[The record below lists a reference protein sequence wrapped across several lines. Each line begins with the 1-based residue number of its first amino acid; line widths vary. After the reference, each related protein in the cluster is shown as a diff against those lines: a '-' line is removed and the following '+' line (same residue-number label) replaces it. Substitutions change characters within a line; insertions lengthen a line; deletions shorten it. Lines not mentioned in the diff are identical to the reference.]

1 MNITLV
7 SATPFEIAPV
17 IQWLESLSN
26 PGNENEFALGSHRIS
41 VLVTGVGPVATTW
54 KLAGY
59 LSARKPD
66 LLINAGITGAYDR
79 SLVPGDVVLVGEEQ
93 LADTGAEE
101 SDGRLISLFDMNLL
115 DPDEFPYR
123 GGRLVNPDTENAHFL
138 RQVRGLT
145 VSRATGTEASISAL
159 TSKYPDAQTES
170 MEGAAVFYCCLL
182 SGVRFLEIRSVSNY
196 VEPRNRAGWN
206 IPLAISS
213 LNDVLKELLQTV

>member
-7 SATPFEIAPV
+7 SATPFEVAPT
-17 IQWLESLSN
+17 IQWLESLSS
-26 PGNENEFALGSHRIS
+26 PGSNNEFTIGGHRIS
-41 VLVTGVGPVATTW
+41 VLVTGVGPVVTTW

-59 LSARKPD
+59 LYGNKPD
-66 LLINAGITGAYDR
+66 LMINAGIAGAYDR
-79 SLVPGDVVLVGEEQ
+79 SLALGEVVLVGEEQ

-123 GGRLVNPDTENAHFL
+123 GGRLVNPDTENVHFL

-145 VSRATGTEASISAL
+145 VSQATGTEASISAL

>member
-7 SATPFEIAPV
+7 SATPFEVAPT
-17 IQWLESLSN
+17 IQWLESLSP
-26 PGNENEFALGSHRIS
+26 PGSNNEFTLGDHRIS

-59 LSARKPD
+59 LSRNKPD
-66 LLINAGITGAYDR
+66 LLINAGIAGAYDR
-79 SLVPGDVVLVGEEQ
+79 SLALGEVVLVGEEQ

-159 TSKYPDAQTES
+159 TSKYPDAQTEG
-170 MEGAAVFYCCLL
+170 MDGAAVFYCCLL

-206 IPLAISS
+206 IPLAVSS
-213 LNDVLKELLQTV
+213 LNEVLKELLQTV

>member
-7 SATPFEIAPV
+7 SATPFEVAPT
-17 IQWLESLSN
+17 IQWLESLSS
-26 PGNENEFALGSHRIS
+26 PGSNNEFTIGGHRIS
-41 VLVTGVGPVATTW
+41 VLVTGVGPVVTTW

-59 LSARKPD
+59 LYGNKPD
-66 LLINAGITGAYDR
+66 LMINAGIAGAYDR
-79 SLVPGDVVLVGEEQ
+79 SLALGEVVLVGAEQ

-123 GGRLVNPDTENAHFL
+123 GGRLVNPDTENVHFL

>member
-17 IQWLESLSN
+17 IQWLESLSP
-26 PGNENEFALGSHRIS
+26 PGNDNNFTLGSHQIS

-59 LSARKPD
+59 LSSNKPD
-66 LLINAGITGAYDR
+66 WVINAGIAGAYDR
-79 SLVPGDVVLVGEEQ
+79 TLAPGEVVLVGEEQ

-101 SDGRLISLFDMNLL
+101 SDGRLISLFDMKLL
-115 DPDEFPYR
+115 DPEEFPYQ
-123 GGRLVNPDTENAHFL
+123 GGRLVNPDREHTHFL

-145 VSRATGTEASISAL
+145 VSRATGTEASIAAL
-159 TSKYPDAQTES
+159 TNKYPDAQTES
-170 MEGAAVFYCCLL
+170 MEGAAVFYCCLM

-196 VEPRNRAGWN
+196 VEPRNRENWN

>member
-1 MNITLV
+1 LNITLV
-7 SATPFEIAPV
+7 SATPFEVAPT
-17 IQWLESLSN
+17 IQWLESLSP
-26 PGNENEFALGSHRIS
+26 PGSNNEFTIGGHRIS

-59 LSARKPD
+59 LYGNKPD
-66 LLINAGITGAYDR
+66 LMINAGIAGAYDR
-79 SLVPGDVVLVGEEQ
+79 SLALGDVVLVGEEQ

-123 GGRLVNPDTENAHFL
+123 GGRLVNPDMENAHFL

-206 IPLAISS
+206 IPLAVSS
-213 LNDVLKELLQTV
+213 LNEVLKELLQTV

>member
-1 MNITLV
+1 LNITLV
-7 SATPFEIAPV
+7 SATPFEVAPT
-17 IQWLESLSN
+17 IQWLESLSS
-26 PGNENEFALGSHRIS
+26 PGSNNEFTIGSHRIS

-59 LSARKPD
+59 LSGRTPD
-66 LLINAGITGAYDR
+66 LVINAGIAGAYDR
-79 SLVPGDVVLVGEEQ
+79 SLALGEVVLVGEEQ

-123 GGRLVNPDTENAHFL
+123 GGRLVNPDTENVHFL

>member
-7 SATPFEIAPV
+7 SATPFEVAPT
-17 IQWLESLSN
+17 IQWLESLSS
-26 PGNENEFALGSHRIS
+26 PGSNNEFTIGGHRIS
-41 VLVTGVGPVATTW
+41 VLVTGVGPVVTTW

-59 LSARKPD
+59 LYGNKPD
-66 LLINAGITGAYDR
+66 LMINAGIAGAYDR
-79 SLVPGDVVLVGEEQ
+79 SLALGEVVLVGEEQ

-123 GGRLVNPDTENAHFL
+123 GGRLVNPDTENVHFL

-213 LNDVLKELLQTV
+213 LNDVLKELLKTV

>member
-7 SATPFEIAPV
+7 SATPFEIAPT
-17 IQWLESLSN
+17 IQWLETLSQ
-26 PGNENEFALGSHRIS
+26 PGTDNEFTLGSHRVS

-59 LSARKPD
+59 LSGRKPD
-66 LLINAGITGAYDR
+66 LLINAGIAGAYDR
-79 SLVPGDVVLVGEEQ
+79 SLAHGDVVLVGEEQ
-93 LADTGAEE
+93 LADLGAEE
-101 SDGRLISLFDMNLL
+101 SDGRLINLFDMNLL
-115 DPDEFPYR
+115 DPEEFPYR
-123 GGRLVNPDTENAHFL
+123 DGRLVNPDMENVHFL

-145 VSRATGTEASISAL
+145 VGRATGTDASRMAL
-159 TSKYPDAQTES
+159 MNRYPDAQTES

-213 LNDVLKELLQTV
+213 LNDVLKELLQTL

>member
-66 LLINAGITGAYDR
+66 LLINAGITGAYDH

-123 GGRLVNPDTENAHFL
+123 GGRLVNPDCENTHFL

-145 VSRATGTEASISAL
+145 VGRASGTEASITAL
-159 TSKYPDAQTES
+159 LNKYPDAQTES

-196 VEPRNRAGWN
+196 VEPRNRKNWN
-206 IPLAISS
+206 IPLAVSS
-213 LNDVLKELLQTV
+213 LNNVLKDLLQTV

>member
-17 IQWLESLSN
+17 IQWLESLSI
-26 PGNENEFALGSHRIS
+26 PVKENEFILGSHQIS
-41 VLVTGVGPVATTW
+41 LLVTGVGPVATTW

-59 LSARKPD
+59 LSAKKPD
-66 LLINAGITGAYDR
+66 LVINAGIAGAYDR
-79 SLVPGDVVLVGEEQ
+79 SLTHGDVVLVGEEQ

-115 DPDEFPYR
+115 DPDEFPYQS
-123 GGRLVNPDTENAHFL
+123 GRLVNPDRENARFL

-145 VSRATGTEASISAL
+145 VSRATGTDASISAL
-159 TSKYPDAQTES
+159 MNKYPDAQTES

-196 VEPRNRAGWN
+196 VEPRNRENWN

>member
-7 SATPFEIAPV
+7 SATPFEVAPT
-17 IQWLESLSN
+17 IQWLESLSS
-26 PGNENEFALGSHRIS
+26 PGSNNEFTIGGHRIS
-41 VLVTGVGPVATTW
+41 VLVTGVGPVVTTW

-59 LSARKPD
+59 LYGNKPD
-66 LLINAGITGAYDR
+66 LMINAGIAGAYDR
-79 SLVPGDVVLVGEEQ
+79 SLALGEVVLVGEEQ

-123 GGRLVNPDTENAHFL
+123 GGRLVNPDTENVHFL